1 MYLQS
6 CLICSH
12 WGTTAHHRFCDMLTL
27 IQRCVFF
34 DGKAPVRQDDQP
46 GSYCFALD
54 REQPRSLVLRLVVHS
69 RDKQERMDG
78 RNTVLKYSIQRKD
91 RMFSTVVHG
100 AKIVEAP
107 TLTLLVQIMRSDVVP
122 QMVSLWRATSTNND
136 NHLIQPSTRGNPL

>member
-1 MYLQS
+1 M
-6 CLICSH
+6 
-12 WGTTAHHRFCDMLTL
+12 TAQYRFCDVLTL
-27 IQRCVFF
+27 SPRCVFF

-46 GSYCFALD
+46 GSYCFAID

-91 RMFSTVVHG
+91 RMFSTVAHG

-107 TLTLLVQIMRSDVVP
+107 TLTLLVQMMGSDVVP
-122 QMVSLWRATSTNND
+122 QMVILNGNFCKY
-136 NHLIQPSTRGNPL
+136 LYPIQPSTRGNPL